1 MDQFEIEH
9 HPLPP
14 FLPLNA
20 KVLMLG
26 SFPPQPKRWSM
37 EFYYPNFT
45 NDMWR
50 IMGLLFHGNKD
61 HFIIQGQKKFDKEQL
76 IEFLNKTGIAIFDT
90 ATSIRRLA
98 DNASDKFLEVVSPT
112 DIGLLLDQIPH
123 CECIMTTGQKATD
136 TLRLQF
142 NVDEPK
148 IGSFTEFDYK
158 GRIIRFYR
166 MPSSSRAYPLSVA
179 KKADSYRILF
189 QDLNLLK

>member
-1 MDQFEIEH
+1 MHQPDIEH

-14 FLPLNA
+14 FLPRNA

-50 IMGLLFHGNKD
+50 IMGLLFHDNKD
-61 HFIIQGQKKFDKEQL
+61 HFIIPGKKIFDKEQL
-76 IEFLNKTGIAIFDT
+76 IDFLNTTGIAIFDT

-98 DNASDKFLEVVSPT
+98 DNASDKFLEVVTAT
-112 DIGLLLDQIPH
+112 DIGELLDQIPD

-148 IGSFTEFDYK
+148 IGSYSEFVYK
-158 GRIIRFYR
+158 DRTIRFYR
-166 MPSSSRAYPLSVA
+166 MPSSSRAYPISVA

-189 QDLNLLK
+189 QDINLL